1 MTETPAVSVIMATRN
16 PGEWFGPCITS
27 VLNQSFADL
36 ELIIVDDGS
45 DTPVG
50 TAMIPQQWHSD
61 PRLRIDR
68 IPPSGVSAARNRG
81 VELSRGHWIA
91 FADDDDL
98 WHPEAIS
105 LLTRMAETTG
115 AEAAVGRMLYSE
127 LPAFR
132 PVGTRRVALMSGPQ
146 AVLHALHQTAGFD
159 NGVWAKLFCRNL
171 FSKDVTFRPG
181 RYEDLD
187 IIYRLYERASRV
199 VATRDIVYFY
209 RRRPGSFINT
219 FSPARLDVLDVTD
232 RIKAHYAGASRAL
245 RGAAADRAF
254 GAACNILMAI
264 GAAGAT
270 MPEAER
276 RCITIIR
283 SNRGSVALNPRVR
296 LKNKLGSILAL
307 LWPGIFKT
315 IGHLNRKS

>member
-1 MTETPAVSVIMATRN
+1 MTGTPAISVIIATRN
-16 PGEWFGPCITS
+16 PGEWFGPCVTS
-27 VLNQSFADL
+27 VLNQSLADL

-50 TAMIPQQWHSD
+50 TAMIPQQWRSD

-68 IPPSGVSAARNRG
+68 IPHSGVSAARNRG
-81 VELSRGHWIA
+81 VELARGHWIA

-98 WHPEAIS
+98 WHPEAMS
-105 LLTRMAETTG
+105 LLIRMAETTG
-115 AEAAVGRMLYSE
+115 AEAAVGRMHYSK
-127 LPAFR
+127 LPEFR
-132 PVGTRRVALMSGPQ
+132 HIGSRRVALMSGQQ
-146 AVLHALHQTAGFD
+146 AVMHALHQTAGFD
-159 NGVWAKLFCRNL
+159 NGVWAKLFSRKL
-171 FSKDVTFRPG
+171 FSPDVSFRPG

-187 IIYRLYERASRV
+187 IIYRLYERASKV
-199 VATRDIVYFY
+199 VATRDTVYFY

-219 FSPARLDVLDVTD
+219 FNPSRLDVLDVTE
-232 RIKAHYAGASRAL
+232 RIKAHYAEASRAL

-264 GAAGAT
+264 GNAGAT

-276 RCITIIR
+276 RCLAMIR
-283 SNRGSVALNPRVR
+283 GNRGSVALNPRVR
-296 LKNKLGSILAL
+296 LKNKLGSLLAF

-315 IGHLNRKS
+315 IGHFSRKP